1 MKVEGYDWVIYL
13 CSMLLTDTLSSQI
26 LFLACVFYTYALLL
40 RVLLSAGLHRRTRIL
55 SAFVLF
61 DWILLQGL
69 LSWNG
74 IYSNYPQ
81 AMPPYLLLFAVFP
94 CVLVILVLMLSP
106 VGRRFQN
113 SLSQDAL
120 VLIHTVR
127 IPVEFGL
134 YLLYR
139 HQLVPQLMTFEGRNF
154 DILAG
159 LSALLMFGLLR
170 THRLNRMLLIGWN
183 VIGLVLLLNIVVHGL
198 LSAPSP
204 IQQLAF
210 DQPNVALLHFPYALL
225 PAFIVPVVLWAHLS
239 SLRLAFRQGDPQH
252 TLT

>member
-1 MKVEGYDWVIYL
+1 MP
-13 CSMLLTDTLSSQI
+13 LSDSLPLQI
-26 LFLACVFYTYALLL
+26 LFLASVFCAYALLV
-40 RVLLSAGLHRRTRIL
+40 RTIFVSGLSRRAKII

-69 LSWNG
+69 LSWKG
-74 IYSNYPQ
+74 VYANYPQ

-94 CVLVILVLMLSP
+94 CVLVILFLMLSP
-106 VGRRFQN
+106 AGRRFQN
-113 SLSQDAL
+113 GLSQKRL
-120 VLIHTVR
+120 ILIHTVR
-127 IPVEFGL
+127 IPVELGL

-159 LSALLMFGLLR
+159 LSALLVLWLLR
-170 THRLNRMLLIGWN
+170 THRMNRMLLIGWN

-198 LSAPSP
+198 LSATSP
-204 IQQLAF
+204 LQQFAF
-210 DQPNVALLHFPYALL
+210 EQPNIALLHFPYSLL

-239 SLRLAFRQGDPQH
+239 SLRLAFQQPGDAEAPIGHQS
-252 TLT
+252 

>member
-1 MKVEGYDWVIYL
+1 MP
-13 CSMLLTDTLSSQI
+13 LSDSLPLQI
-26 LFLACVFYTYALLL
+26 LFLASVFWAYALVVRSLYA
-40 RVLLSAGLHRRTRIL
+40 SGLNRRSRMLAAII
-55 SAFVLF
+55 LF

-69 LSWNG
+69 LSWKG
-74 IYSNYPQ
+74 VYANYPQ
-81 AMPPYLLLFAVFP
+81 AMPPFLLLFAVFP
-94 CVLVILVLMLSP
+94 CVLVILFLMLSP

-120 VLIHTVR
+120 LWIHTVR
-127 IPVEFGL
+127 MPVEFGL

-159 LSALLMFGLLR
+159 LSALLLLWLLR
-170 THRLNRMLLIGWN
+170 TRRLHRTLLIGWN
-183 VIGLVLLLNIVVHGL
+183 VIGLVLLMNIVVHGL

-225 PAFIVPVVLWAHLS
+225 PVFIVPAVLRAHLS
-239 SLRLAFRQGDPQH
+239 SLRLAIRQTRNSEVP
-252 TLT
+252 TSPYS